1 MPPVIPPAVVR
12 SRGSDAVHGALLIG
26 WQALFTA
33 GSIGLSLQD
42 HVGLWLLGQALL
54 GLNMM
59 QWFIIQHDIG
69 HRALFRSP
77 AVSVVLGHLTSLF
90 CLLPYFPWQR
100 VHNAHHK
107 WTGWRTRDPTIP
119 DKTWED
125 LKPHEVAIIDFCW
138 KYWIPMFAFTFNAQ
152 TFFNIRRLNRL
163 FPESESRRRHLFSIL
178 FIVAAFVVMVAV
190 FQGAFFKVWL
200 LAFFVFISISDPYLL
215 SQHTHIDYLDGKD
228 ITPTP
233 VPFLEQHVFSRTVSY
248 PRLVER
254 YVLYNSNHHGLH
266 HRYPTVPCF
275 RLYAHPN
282 HPDNAVTWRSWLK
295 AAKALPARDL
305 IFHSTRHTGVRL

>member
-1 MPPVIPPAVVR
+1 
-12 SRGSDAVHGALLIG
+12 
-26 WQALFTA
+26 
-33 GSIGLSLQD
+33 
-42 HVGLWLLGQALL
+42 
-54 GLNMM
+54 
-59 QWFIIQHDIG
+59 
-69 HRALFRSP
+69 
-77 AVSVVLGHLTSLF
+77 
-90 CLLPYFPWQR
+90 
-100 VHNAHHK
+100 
-107 WTGWRTRDPTIP
+107 
-119 DKTWED
+119 
-125 LKPHEVAIIDFCW
+125 
-138 KYWIPMFAFTFNAQ
+138 
-152 TFFNIRRLNRL
+152 
-163 FPESESRRRHLFSIL
+163 
-178 FIVAAFVVMVAV
+178 MVAV